1 MPTTIAPTREVT
13 NLARLYTNEDNKFE
27 GEAYNILLVKL
38 KIFYGYYAIAS
49 IQSYQYYHAL
59 PIMLKD
65 RAVTFY
71 FVSIQDYS
79 YNFENII
86 LLLRTYFET
95 DENRQLYITE
105 WRVSTLQNVITS
117 NLTKTRLECL

>member
-1 MPTTIAPTREVT
+1 M
-13 NLARLYTNEDNKFE
+13 
-27 GEAYNILLVKL
+27 LLVKL
-38 KIFYGYYAIAS
+38 KIFYGYCAMAS

-59 PIMLKD
+59 LIMLKG
-65 RAVTFY
+65 RAATFY
-71 FVSIQDYS
+71 FVSIQGYS
-79 YNFENII
+79 YNFENMI